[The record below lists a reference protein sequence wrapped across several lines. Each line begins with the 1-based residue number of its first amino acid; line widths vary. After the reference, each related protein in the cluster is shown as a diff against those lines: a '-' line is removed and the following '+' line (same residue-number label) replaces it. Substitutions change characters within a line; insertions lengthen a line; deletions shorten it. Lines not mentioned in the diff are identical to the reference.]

1 MSKRKIISSLF
12 LSATVL
18 GGLLF
23 TQTPTVKANEEGK
36 VQIAHI
42 SPIFDPGELIQET
55 NYNDLVKKSVSI
67 EATPGSNKKEVRWK
81 VIFDSTYWNFK
92 YDKGGYYFVVPSGM
106 KLKRITLVN
115 GQTREELLDRFPKNI
130 NDSNSSNSSY
140 RLFKRGENTYDDRD
154 FDSQWGWSVGRAS
167 NDKINQWK
175 NENAFS
181 DIYYIDSPRHAGPVT
196 YELEAEV
203 TDQTKTSFPLVAVMK
218 NFYARTSY
226 FSEPTSLAGL
236 DVQVEWPK

>member
-23 TQTPTVKANEEGK
+23 TQTPTVKANEKGD
-36 VQIAHI
+36 VQIAQI
-42 SPIFDPGELIQET
+42 SPIFNPGELIQET

-81 VIFDSTYWNFK
+81 VIFDSTYWNFN

-106 KLKRITLVN
+106 NLKSITMVGGQSGENLLNKFPNVN
-115 GQTREELLDRFPKNI
+115 DVN
-130 NDSNSSNSSY
+130 NDSYSQY
-140 RLFKRGENTYDDRD
+140 RHFKKGEKTYGDRD

-203 TDQTKTSFPLVAVMK
+203 TDQKK
-218 NFYARTSY
+218 NFLPSG
-226 FSEPTSLAGL
+226 SGNEKLL
-236 DVQVEWPK
+236 C

>member
-81 VIFDSTYWNFK
+81 VIFDSTYWNFN

-106 KLKRITLVN
+106 NLKSITMVGGQSGENLVN
-115 GQTREELLDRFPKNI
+115 KFPNVNDVS
-130 NDSNSSNSSY
+130 NDSYSQY
-140 RLFKRGENTYDDRD
+140 RHFKKGEKTYGDRD

-226 FSEPTSLAGL
+226 LSEPTSLAGL
-236 DVQVEWPK
+236 DVKVEWPK

>member
-81 VIFDSTYWNFK
+81 VIFDSTYWNFN

-106 KLKRITLVN
+106 NLKSITMVGGQSGENLLNKFPNVN
-115 GQTREELLDRFPKNI
+115 DVS
-130 NDSNSSNSSY
+130 NDSYSQY
-140 RLFKRGENTYDDRD
+140 RHFKKGEKTYGDRD

-203 TDQTKTSFPLVAVMK
+203 TDQNRTSFPLVAVMK

-226 FSEPTSLAGL
+226 LSEPTSLAGL
-236 DVQVEWPK
+236 DVKVEWPK

>member
-81 VIFDSTYWNFK
+81 VIFDSTYWNFN

-106 KLKRITLVN
+106 NLKSITMVGGQSGENLLNKFPNVN
-115 GQTREELLDRFPKNI
+115 DVS
-130 NDSNSSNSSY
+130 NDSYSQY
-140 RLFKRGENTYDDRD
+140 RHFKKGEKTYGDRD

-226 FSEPTSLAGL
+226 LSEPTSLAGL
-236 DVQVEWPK
+236 DVKVEWPK

>member
-81 VIFDSTYWNFK
+81 VIFDSTYWNFN

-106 KLKRITLVN
+106 NLKSITMVGGQSGENLLNKFPNVN
-115 GQTREELLDRFPKNI
+115 DVS
-130 NDSNSSNSSY
+130 NDSYSQY
-140 RLFKRGENTYDDRD
+140 RHFKKGEETYGDRD

-226 FSEPTSLAGL
+226 LSEPTSLAGL
-236 DVQVEWPK
+236 DVKVEWPK